1 MNVYLNVTLWKRQTN
16 EMIIKH
22 YISSID
28 QIVSHFSERLRI
40 YDIVPIE
47 NESIESS
54 SEKSRDW
61 RTCWFLTFLGSGTQL
76 WLLLVL
82 IPF

>member
-1 MNVYLNVTLWKRQTN
+1 MLDFINAYLNVTLGKRQTN

-40 YDIVPIE
+40 YDIVYDIVPTE

-54 SEKSRDW
+54 SEKSRH
-61 RTCWFLTFLGSGTQL
+61 
-76 WLLLVL
+76 
-82 IPF
+82 

>member
-1 MNVYLNVTLWKRQTN
+1 MLDFVNAYLNVTLGKRQTN

-22 YISSID
+22 YISNID

-54 SEKSRDW
+54 SEKSRD
-61 RTCWFLTFLGSGTQL
+61 
-76 WLLLVL
+76 
-82 IPF
+82 

>member
-1 MNVYLNVTLWKRQTN
+1 MLDFINAYLNVTLGKRQTN

-22 YISSID
+22 NISSID

-40 YDIVPIE
+40 YDIVYDIVPIE

-54 SEKSRDW
+54 SEKSRD
-61 RTCWFLTFLGSGTQL
+61 
-76 WLLLVL
+76 
-82 IPF
+82 

>member
-1 MNVYLNVTLWKRQTN
+1 MLDFINAYLNVTLGKRQTH

-40 YDIVPIE
+40 YDIVYDIVPTE

-54 SEKSRDW
+54 SEKSRD
-61 RTCWFLTFLGSGTQL
+61 
-76 WLLLVL
+76 
-82 IPF
+82 

>member
-1 MNVYLNVTLWKRQTN
+1 MLDFINAYLNVTLGKRQTN

-28 QIVSHFSERLRI
+28 QIVSHFLERLRI

-54 SEKSRDW
+54 SEKSRD
-61 RTCWFLTFLGSGTQL
+61 
-76 WLLLVL
+76 
-82 IPF
+82 

>member
-1 MNVYLNVTLWKRQTN
+1 MNVYLNVTLGKRQTN

-40 YDIVPIE
+40 YDIVYDIVPIE

-54 SEKSRDW
+54 SEKSRD
-61 RTCWFLTFLGSGTQL
+61 
-76 WLLLVL
+76 
-82 IPF
+82 

>member
-1 MNVYLNVTLWKRQTN
+1 MLDFVNAYLNVTLGKRQTN

-54 SEKSRDW
+54 SEKSRD
-61 RTCWFLTFLGSGTQL
+61 
-76 WLLLVL
+76 
-82 IPF
+82 

>member
-1 MNVYLNVTLWKRQTN
+1 MLDFINAYLNVTLGKRQTN

-28 QIVSHFSERLRI
+28 QIVSHFLERLRI
-40 YDIVPIE
+40 YDIVPTE

-54 SEKSRDW
+54 SEKSRD
-61 RTCWFLTFLGSGTQL
+61 
-76 WLLLVL
+76 
-82 IPF
+82 

>member
-1 MNVYLNVTLWKRQTN
+1 MLDFINAYLNVTLGKRQTN

-40 YDIVPIE
+40 YDIVYDIVPTE

-54 SEKSRDW
+54 SEKSRD
-61 RTCWFLTFLGSGTQL
+61 
-76 WLLLVL
+76 
-82 IPF
+82 

>member
-1 MNVYLNVTLWKRQTN
+1 MNVYLNVTLGKRQTN

-28 QIVSHFSERLRI
+28 QIVSHFLERLRI
-40 YDIVPIE
+40 YDIVPTE

-54 SEKSRDW
+54 SEKSRD
-61 RTCWFLTFLGSGTQL
+61 
-76 WLLLVL
+76 
-82 IPF
+82 

>member
-1 MNVYLNVTLWKRQTN
+1 MNVYLNVTLAN

-54 SEKSRDW
+54 SEKSRH
-61 RTCWFLTFLGSGTQL
+61 
-76 WLLLVL
+76 
-82 IPF
+82 